1 MPTDCG
7 EETHLPLRV
16 QNECSSVHSTGS
28 QHVDHLVLIKEIPS
42 TASLSLP
49 LRVPQSTCART
60 HTAAQCFTVTGK
72 ASALPCKVFDK
83 HTFFYLLM
91 IDLSAKTKTTLIL

>member
-1 MPTDCG
+1 MPMPTDCG

-16 QNECSSVHSTGS
+16 QNECSSVHSTGTLS
-28 QHVDHLVLIKEIPS
+28 IKEIPS

-49 LRVPQSTCART
+49 LRVPQSTCARA
-60 HTAAQCFTVTGK
+60 HTAAQCFTVTGR